1 LNVHSRARL
10 QLIVAAVCFS
20 TAGAALKACQLDA
33 WEVASFRAAIA
44 GLTVFALVPA
54 ARHGLGK
61 PAALVAIPYTATALL
76 FVLSNKMTTAASTIF
91 LQSTSPL
98 YIALLGPLLLKE
110 KTRRRD
116 LVFMAALAA
125 GLALVLAGTPPPA
138 RTAPQPALGN
148 ALALGCGFTVA
159 IMMMG
164 LRRLARQGGDDEHA
178 APGAVVLGN
187 ALTFGTALLF
197 ALPIGPARVADW
209 AILAFLGVV
218 QIGAGY
224 ALMIAGLRHVP
235 VLEATLLMF
244 IEPVLSPVWAW
255 LVHGEHP
262 GGLVMVGGAVILGAT
277 AVSMAAQARFRDSGV
292 PQPDSSVAETAPPRP
307 SDR

>member
-1 LNVHSRARL
+1 LNVHQRARV
-10 QLIVAAVCFS
+10 QLVASAVCFS
-20 TAGAALKACQLDA
+20 TAGAALKACSLDA

-44 GLTVFALVPA
+44 GITVFALVPA
-54 ARHGLGK
+54 ARHGLGRS
-61 PAALVAIPYTATALL
+61 AALVAIPYTATALL

-98 YIALLGPLLLKE
+98 YIALLGPMLLRE

-138 RTAPQPALGN
+138 RTAPRPGLGN

-159 IMMMG
+159 VMMMG
-164 LRRLARQGGDDEHA
+164 LRRLARHGGGDEAA

-187 ALTFGTALLF
+187 ALTFGAALAF
-197 ALPIGPARVADW
+197 ALPIGPARPADW
-209 AILAFLGVV
+209 GILLFLGVI

-224 ALMIAGLRHVP
+224 ALMLAGLRHVP
-235 VLEATLLMF
+235 ALEATLLMF
-244 IEPVLSPVWAW
+244 IEPVLSPLWAW
-255 LVHGEHP
+255 LVHAEHP
-262 GGLVMVGGAVILGAT
+262 GAFVLAGGTVILAAT
-277 AVSMAAQARFRDSGV
+277 AGSMWAQARFRDGAV
-292 PQPDSSVAETAPPRP
+292 PQPDSPPARNPPPPRP
-307 SDR
+307 NH

>member
-1 LNVHSRARL
+1 LSDKQRARL
-10 QLIVAAVCFS
+10 QLLAAAVCFS

-61 PAALVAIPYTATALL
+61 AAAWVALPYTATALL

-98 YIALLGPLLLKE
+98 YLALLGPLVLHE

-116 LVFMAALAA
+116 LVFMAVLAA

-138 RTAPQPALGN
+138 RTAPRPALGN

-159 IMMMG
+159 VMMMG
-164 LRRLARQGGDDEHA
+164 LRRLARHGGDENA

-187 ALTFGTALLF
+187 ALTFGVALAF
-197 ALPIGPARVADW
+197 ALPIGPARPADW
-209 AILAFLGVV
+209 AILGFLGVI

-262 GGLVMVGGAVILGAT
+262 GAFVLAGGLVILGAT
-277 AVSMAAQARFRDSGV
+277 AATLWGPARFRDGAV
-292 PQPDSSVAETAPPRP
+292 PQADSPPSRNP
-307 SDR
+307 AARSAKR

>member
-1 LNVHSRARL
+1 
-10 QLIVAAVCFS
+10 
-20 TAGAALKACQLDA
+20 
-33 WEVASFRAAIA
+33 
-44 GLTVFALVPA
+44 
-54 ARHGLGK
+54 
-61 PAALVAIPYTATALL
+61 
-76 FVLSNKMTTAASTIF
+76 
-91 LQSTSPL
+91 
-98 YIALLGPLLLKE
+98 
-110 KTRRRD
+110 
-116 LVFMAALAA
+116 
-125 GLALVLAGTPPPA
+125 
-138 RTAPQPALGN
+138 
-148 ALALGCGFTVA
+148 
-159 IMMMG
+159 
-164 LRRLARQGGDDEHA
+164 
-178 APGAVVLGN
+178 GN

-262 GGLVMVGGAVILGAT
+262 GGLVVVGGAVILGAT

-307 SDR
+307 SD